1 MRRKKVTI
9 SLDMK
14 YAVVEISGKQYKV
27 TPDQVFLVDFLGS
40 DAKNFECDKVLLLAD
55 DKKTSVGTPFL
66 KEKLSFEV
74 LENVKLRK
82 IQSRT
87 YHAKANYRRIKGIRP
102 QATKL
107 KLVA

>member
-1 MRRKKVTI
+1 
-9 SLDMK
+9 MK

-27 TPDQVFLVDFLGS
+27 EPNKAFMVDFLGE
-40 DAKNFECDKVLLLAD
+40 DIKKVDCDKVILLAD
-55 DKKTSVGTPFL
+55 DKKVSVGSPFL
-66 KEKLSFEV
+66 KDKLSFEV
-74 LENVKLRK
+74 LENVKLKK

-87 YHAKANYRRIKGIRP
+87 YHAKANYRRVRGIRP